1 MDKVMKKKTLV
12 FVFGTRPEFIKMWP
26 LVLEAQK
33 NKNINSIVCSTGQHK
48 EMLESLYLFFDFK
61 PDVDFKLMKANQSLT
76 HLHAETMRCMDQVIQ
91 TYTPDWVVVQGD
103 TTSAHAAAMAAFYQK
118 VPVAHVEAGLRT
130 YDIQSPF
137 PEEMNRRAIG
147 LIAKAHL
154 CPTEAAAL
162 NLKNEKIDQ
171 ESFIEVTGNT
181 GIDMLGLVAAKSEG
195 SGVYQQIFKEQFNFL
210 NDEKFILA
218 TMHRRENFGETQKEI
233 LRAFLQIVKS
243 REINILFPVHPNPN
257 VRSLVENI
265 YQSELGKSVL
275 WAGRQDDYN
284 KKEKSGKIFLTEPLD
299 YPALVYAMKKCHF
312 VLTDSGGLQE
322 EAPTFGKKILVLR
335 KSTERPEGV
344 QAGFSK
350 LVGTSYEAIVEESVR
365 LCDSL
370 QHWVGVVPTNPYGD
384 GHAAGRIIDILLSE
398 R

>member
-1 MDKVMKKKTLV
+1 MDKVMKKKTLI

-33 NKNINSIVCSTGQHK
+33 NKNINSVVCSTGQHK

-91 TYTPDWVVVQGD
+91 TYAPDWVVVQGD

-147 LIAKAHL
+147 LTARAHL

-171 ESFIEVTGNT
+171 DSFIEVTGNT

-218 TMHRRENFGETQKEI
+218 TMHRRENFGDAQKEI

-284 KKEKSGKIFLTEPLD
+284 KKAKSGKIFLTEPLD

-344 QAGFSK
+344 EAGFSK
-350 LVGTSYEAIVEESVR
+350 LVGTSYETIVEESIR
-365 LCDSL
+365 LCDSP
-370 QHWVGVVPTNPYGD
+370 QHWAGVVPTNPYGD
-384 GHAAGRIIDILLSE
+384 GHAAGRIMDILLSV